1 LGDEDHRVSIVRRR
15 LLSGVSWNLI
25 DQALSA
31 LSNTVLSIVVARSAT
46 ASDFGAFA
54 IAFIVF
60 GISIALTK
68 SLVGQPLQI
77 RFSGADVRAQSGA
90 IRQGL
95 GAALVIGVVAA
106 AVVAGASLL
115 TPNEVGGALLAL
127 AVVLPALLLQDSCR
141 MALFAIGRPRAAAV
155 LDAVWTAIM
164 LALLVLLVAVDRNRV
179 EWLIIAWGVGAFG
192 SALLGLRLLRSLPA
206 APKAVRWLSAQ
217 WDLARYLFGEYFLGL
232 GAMHLGILLVA
243 LIATADAVGALRAAQ
258 VLLGPLG
265 IVAAGAFQFA
275 MPEIARRGR
284 LGERTLIHIALG
296 LSSALG
302 FMTVVYVIALLLL
315 PDSWGT
321 ALFGDSWAGAST
333 VLLAMGASSLFSSLA
348 NGPACVLYGSGQA
361 RSTFRINLAK
371 GPVLLIAVMLGTWS
385 AAAVG
390 AGWAFALTEAA
401 VLPAWILTMRRA
413 VRSRPD
419 MELAGVDNE
428 EPPLGSRPSMRAKE
442 RTST

>member
-1 LGDEDHRVSIVRRR
+1 MGINRVSIVRRR
-15 LLSGVSWNLI
+15 LLSGASWNLI
-25 DQALSA
+25 DQAFSA
-31 LSNTVLSIVVARSAT
+31 LSNTMLSIAVARST
-46 ASDFGAFA
+46 NASDFGAFA

-60 GISIALTK
+60 GISIAVTR

-77 RFSGADVRAQSGA
+77 RFSGAEMTAQSEA

-95 GAALVIGVVAA
+95 GATLVIGVVAA
-106 AVVAGASLL
+106 AAVAGASLV

-141 MALFAIGRPRAAAV
+141 MALFAMGRPRAAAV

-164 LALLVLLVAVDRNRV
+164 VALLVLLGAVDWNRV
-179 EWLIIAWGVGAFG
+179 QWLIIAWGVGACG
-192 SALLGLRLLRSLPA
+192 SALLGLRLLRSRPA
-206 APKAVRWLSAQ
+206 APKAIRWLSAQ

-275 MPEIARRGR
+275 MPEIARRGPLR
-284 LGERTLIHIALG
+284 KRMLILIALG
-296 LSSALG
+296 LSGALG
-302 FMTVVYVIALLLL
+302 IVTVGYVVALLLL
-315 PDSWGT
+315 PDAWGT
-321 ALFGDSWAGAST
+321 ALFGDSWAGAAT
-333 VLLAMGASSLFSSLA
+333 VLLAMGVSSVFSSFA
-348 NGPACVLYGSGQA
+348 TGPACVLYGTGRA

-371 GPVLLIAVMLGTWS
+371 GPVLLIAVMLGTWA

-401 VLPAWILTMRRA
+401 VLPAWILTMRR

-419 MELAGVDNE
+419 MALSGVDND
-428 EPPLGSRPSMRAKE
+428 EPPLGSPPSMRAKE